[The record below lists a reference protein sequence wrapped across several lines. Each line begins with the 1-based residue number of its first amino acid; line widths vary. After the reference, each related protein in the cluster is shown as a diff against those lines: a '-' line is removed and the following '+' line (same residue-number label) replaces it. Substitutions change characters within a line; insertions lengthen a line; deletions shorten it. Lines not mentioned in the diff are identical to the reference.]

1 MKTTLDP
8 GHRALRAGT
17 VVAAVL
23 VPLYFL
29 VGSLGLASELPMQY
43 SFDGEV
49 SRTGSVTEARVTVA
63 VLGVVPI
70 GLIVLARFPHTFNYL
85 VAITEDNKLRQYRN
99 ASQMMIW
106 LAATFVVIQIV
117 MVGTWLHGLPI
128 ILVFV
133 PLAGMGAAIIYF
145 LSRMLRLK

>member
-1 MKTTLDP
+1 MNITLDP
-8 GHRALRAGT
+8 VHRALRAGT

-29 VGSLGLASELPMQY
+29 VGSLGIEDELPMQY

-63 VLGVVPI
+63 VLGVVAI

-106 LAATFVVIQIV
+106 IAVAFVVIQIV

>member
-29 VGSLGLASELPMQY
+29 VGSLGIEGELPMRY
-43 SFDGEV
+43 SLSGEV
-49 SRTGSVTEARVTVA
+49 SRTGSVTEARFIVASLGAVT
-63 VLGVVPI
+63 I
-70 GLIVLARFPHTFNYL
+70 GMIVLARFPQTFNYV
-85 VAITEDNKLRQYRN
+85 VAITEENKQRQYRN

-106 LAATFVVIQIV
+106 IAVAFVVIQIV

>member
-1 MKTTLDP
+1 MNITLDP
-8 GHRALRAGT
+8 VHRALRAGT

-63 VLGVVPI
+63 VLGVVAI

-106 LAATFVVIQIV
+106 IAVAFVVIQIV

>member
-1 MKTTLDP
+1 MNITLDP
-8 GHRALRAGT
+8 VHRALRAGT

-63 VLGVVPI
+63 VLGVVAI

-106 LAATFVVIQIV
+106 IAVAFVVIQIV

-145 LSRMLRLK
+145 LSRTLRLK

>member
-1 MKTTLDP
+1 MNITLDP
-8 GHRALRAGT
+8 VHRALRAGT

-63 VLGVVPI
+63 VPGVVAI

-99 ASQMMIW
+99 AVQMMLW
-106 LAATFVVIQIV
+106 LAATFVGVQII
-117 MVGTWLHGLPI
+117 MVGQWLHGWPI

-133 PLAGMGAAIIYF
+133 PLAAIGAAAVYF
-145 LSRMLRLK
+145 LSRMFRLK

>member
-1 MKTTLDP
+1 MDP
-8 GHRALRAGT
+8 VHRALRAGT

-106 LAATFVVIQIV
+106 IAVAFVVIQIV

>member
-1 MKTTLDP
+1 MNITLDP
-8 GHRALRAGT
+8 VHRALRAGT

-63 VLGVVPI
+63 VPGVVAI

-106 LAATFVVIQIV
+106 IAVAFVVIQIV